1 MLANENWIYE
11 FPSSKLKGQLS
22 TLHLLGKLKPDVE
35 NSADFATILSN
46 RAVSAG
52 AAGLAYRPGT
62 LSANAKNMNAVRHEF
77 GHNFGGHH
85 FNDPIGYA
93 AGYKKAR
100 TILGGNSINYY
111 SNPRINHPKFGVPL
125 GRHNTNDVARYI
137 TEKRFSL
144 NRGDESRACY
154 TCNAYSGQSRGYNCS
169 AADEINPKPQ
179 ACCGSLT
186 QPEPEFWW
194 LIHLFRATL
203 NCPVRKAFYGVNKP
217 KMIKS

>member
-1 MLANENWIYE
+1 MKASLDRLFLKHCLYE
-11 FPSSKLKGQLS
+11 YPYREEEGIDPDS
-22 TLHLLGKLKPDVE
+22 TLADLVRLNNDVT
-35 NSADFATILSN
+35 NSADFATIISLD
-46 RAVSAG
+46 G
-52 AAGLAYRPGT
+52 ARDPKMGYALAFRGGQ
-62 LSANAKNMNAVRHEF
+62 LSANPKDVEAIRHEL
-77 GHNFGGHH
+77 GHNFGGAHS
-85 FNDPIGYA
+85 FDNKNYDPR
-93 AGYKKAR
+93 AGYHFGYFHDVHKFGTA
-100 TILGGNSINYY
+100 LGGNNINYY

-186 QPEPEFWW
+186 QPEPEF
-194 LIHLFRATL
+194 
-203 NCPVRKAFYGVNKP
+203 
-217 KMIKS
+217 

>member
-1 MLANENWIYE
+1 MKASLDRLFLKHCLYE
-11 FPSSKLKGQLS
+11 FPYREEEGIDPDS
-22 TLHLLGKLKPDVE
+22 TLADLVRLNNDVT
-35 NSADFATILSN
+35 NSADFATIISLD
-46 RAVSAG
+46 G
-52 AAGLAYRPGT
+52 ARDPKMGYALAFRGGQ
-62 LSANAKNMNAVRHEF
+62 LSANPKDVEAIRHEL
-77 GHNFGGHH
+77 GHNFGGAHS
-85 FNDPIGYA
+85 FDNKNYDPR
-93 AGYKKAR
+93 AGYHFGYFHDVHKFGTA
-100 TILGGNSINYY
+100 LGGNNINYY

-186 QPEPEFWW
+186 QPEPEF
-194 LIHLFRATL
+194 
-203 NCPVRKAFYGVNKP
+203 
-217 KMIKS
+217 

>member
-1 MLANENWIYE
+1 MFYE
-11 FPSSKLKGQLS
+11 FPYREEEGIDPDS
-22 TLHLLGKLKPDVE
+22 TLADLVRLNNDVT
-35 NSADFATILSN
+35 NSADFATIISLD
-46 RAVSAG
+46 G
-52 AAGLAYRPGT
+52 ARDPKMGYALAFRGGQ
-62 LSANAKNMNAVRHEF
+62 LSANPKDVEAIRHEL
-77 GHNFGGHH
+77 GHNFGGAHS
-85 FNDPIGYA
+85 FDNKNYDPK
-93 AGYKKAR
+93 AGYHFGYFHDVHEFGTA
-100 TILGGNSINYY
+100 LGGNNINYY

-186 QPEPEFWW
+186 QPEPEF
-194 LIHLFRATL
+194 
-203 NCPVRKAFYGVNKP
+203 
-217 KMIKS
+217 